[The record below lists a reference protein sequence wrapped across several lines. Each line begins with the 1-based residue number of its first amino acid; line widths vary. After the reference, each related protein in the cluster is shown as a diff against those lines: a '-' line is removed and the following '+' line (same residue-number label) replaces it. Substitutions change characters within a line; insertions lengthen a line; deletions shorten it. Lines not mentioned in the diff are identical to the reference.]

1 MSVKKNRPRSLGMA
15 LVFGM
20 ILCLLGPATAA
31 PAEKKGKGGVK
42 PATAWVNNDSF
53 YAVWG
58 DGLESNVYTDDSIVG
73 APQDCVSVLADDP
86 GSRRGFFQLRT
97 VKNSDDCNQGPQ
109 RFLVLDLGDEND
121 CDVDQDG
128 KTTGG
133 GKDLERDSNEV
144 EEVYARF
151 IPAQAF
157 SRDAEQ
163 EGTSVVILILETD
176 YSGTWPTTTQETA
189 WELSYSSN
197 AQVDVDES
205 DPNIRF
211 ITSQPGSSSA
221 DLCQIQ
227 LQLRG
232 KKINK
237 VCAHRATVDMPFEV
251 LATRQP
257 D

>member
-15 LVFGM
+15 LVVGV

-42 PATAWVNNDSF
+42 PATAWVYDHSD
-53 YAVWG
+53 YKVRG
-58 DGLESNVYTDDSIVG
+58 DGLASNVYTDDSIVG
-73 APQDCVSVLADDP
+73 APQDCVSVLADNP

-97 VKNSDDCNQGPQ
+97 VSNSDLCNLNPV
-109 RFLVLDLGDEND
+109 RFLVLDFGDDNTY
-121 CDVDQDG
+121 DVDQDG
-128 KTTGG
+128 YTGG
-133 GKDLERDSNEV
+133 LES
-144 EEVYARF
+144 VYARF
-151 IPAQAF
+151 IAWQAF
-157 SRDAEQ
+157 SRDAEAN
-163 EGTSVVILILETD
+163 GTSVVILILETSYD
-176 YSGTWPTTTQETA
+176 TNGPHTTQETA

-227 LQLRG
+227 LQQRG
-232 KKINK
+232 KKFKK
-237 VCAHRATVDMPFEV
+237 VCEHRATVDMPFEV

-257 D
+257 G